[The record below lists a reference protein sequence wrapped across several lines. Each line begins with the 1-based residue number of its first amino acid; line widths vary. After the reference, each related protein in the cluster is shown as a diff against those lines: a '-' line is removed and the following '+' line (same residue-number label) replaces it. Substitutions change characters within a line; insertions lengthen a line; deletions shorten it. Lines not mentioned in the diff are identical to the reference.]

1 MQRRDG
7 CLLRVFQLNQPKII
21 GPITQK
27 IDRFEAMAHAVLG
40 IIKLLSLKHALKIDL
55 NIPFGEFHGGYLVV
69 PSDLFNSSSYNRVYS
84 AAIRFGSIAA

>member
-40 IIKLLSLKHALKIDL
+40 IIKLLSLKHALKIYL
-55 NIPFGEFHGGYLVV
+55 NIPFGEFHGYLVV

>member
-27 IDRFEAMAHAVLG
+27 IDGFEAMAHAMPG
-40 IIKLLSLKHALKIDL
+40 IIELFGGKHPLKLNL
-55 NIPFGEFHGGYLVV
+55 NLGFGEFHGYLVV